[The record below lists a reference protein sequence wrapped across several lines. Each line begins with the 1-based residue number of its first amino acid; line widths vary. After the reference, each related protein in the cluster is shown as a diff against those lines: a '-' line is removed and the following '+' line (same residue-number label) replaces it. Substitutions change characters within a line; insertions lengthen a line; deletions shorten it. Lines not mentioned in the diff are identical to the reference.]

1 MRRTAPRKIAITYNI
16 EGKMTRF
23 KKNAGNR
30 PHKAHPDA
38 YNAAGREKAVAPVRI
53 KIYRTAEDRSIGNIA
68 YSGLYFSGICPIA
81 ICASFRKA
89 GGTAPYSLAL

>member
-1 MRRTAPRKIAITYNI
+1 MQENGRI
-16 EGKMTRF
+16 
-23 KKNAGNR
+23 
-30 PHKAHPDA
+30 KAHPDA
-38 YNAAGREKAVAPVRI
+38 YNAAGREKTSRAVRI

-68 YSGLYFSGICPIA
+68 YSGLYFSGICSIA